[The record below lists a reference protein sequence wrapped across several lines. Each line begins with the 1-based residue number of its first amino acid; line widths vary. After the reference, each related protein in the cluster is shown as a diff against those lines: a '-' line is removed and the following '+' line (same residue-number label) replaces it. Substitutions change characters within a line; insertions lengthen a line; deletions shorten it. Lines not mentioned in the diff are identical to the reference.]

1 MINQMGPIGP
11 FDEHSTLGPS
21 MRVRVI
27 TGWVLAALLVG
38 MSANSFAVRGELT
51 AEAWGFL
58 LLTPLSLALALSPT
72 LPWESTDSEEVGE
85 WSDEEEGG
93 EGSKEAPDP
102 IESGF
107 DVPVL

>member
-1 MINQMGPIGP
+1 MA
-11 FDEHSTLGPS
+11 SL
-21 MRVRVI
+21 RVVF
-27 TGWVLAALLVG
+27 GWLLAALLVG

-58 LLTPLSLALALSPT
+58 LLTPLALALALSPT
-72 LPWESTDSEEVGE
+72 LPWEGTESEGAEE
-85 WSDEEEGG
+85 WSDEEE
-93 EGSKEAPDP
+93 EVDGSKEAPDP

>member
-1 MINQMGPIGP
+1 MSRASLGR
-11 FDEHSTLGPS
+11 FDVSQTRARGMASL
-21 MRVRVI
+21 RVGC
-27 TGWVLAALLVG
+27 GWLLAALLVG

-58 LLTPLSLALALSPT
+58 LLTPLALALALRPT
-72 LPWESTDSEEVGE
+72 LPWEGTESEGAGE
-85 WSDEEEGG
+85 WSDEEE
-93 EGSKEAPDP
+93 EVDGSKEAPDP

>member
-1 MINQMGPIGP
+1 
-11 FDEHSTLGPS
+11 

-93 EGSKEAPDP
+93 EGSKEVPDP

-107 DVPVL
+107 DVPVLSLIHISEPTTRYAIE